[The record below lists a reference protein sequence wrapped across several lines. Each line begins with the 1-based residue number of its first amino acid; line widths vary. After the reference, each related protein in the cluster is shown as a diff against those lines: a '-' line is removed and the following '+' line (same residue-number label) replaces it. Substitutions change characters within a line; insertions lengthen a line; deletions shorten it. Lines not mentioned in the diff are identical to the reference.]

1 MQRPGAT
8 APPARPATLPPPTTI
23 PPPLSGGDSDSEL
36 ALRRQ
41 LSRLQHQL
49 AQAQRELA
57 NKDDELARAVEK
69 RLEVQSQYDV
79 IAEEQRQTRQLVD
92 EALSDRN
99 RITGVEQRLQ
109 ETQAAADE
117 LRHQLEREKTERLTT
132 AAQLEETQ
140 AAFER
145 ARNQWREEAATIDEQ
160 HIAQIAQLEQQKKA
174 AVDAA
179 ESAMKTALERQREV
193 AEAELQALQAA
204 HERTLAVVSGEL
216 EPKVA
221 EARNL
226 SAEIESLNS
235 QLQAQATEHQNL
247 LAERVELHQWEQ
259 QQAAEAHAAAIEKLT
274 RNHAV
279 EMTRLSEEVLA
290 ANEAGQL
297 IERNAKLRE
306 ELWEQTVTALRDSQR
321 KLQTEVS
328 ELKERASQTDESK
341 WSVEQRLIT
350 ALQQLETAALE
361 IRDLKDQLDASE
373 REVRRSSLDRHRF
386 AAIFEEGLALLGAL
400 PPSVESEPLAE
411 PLSHS
416 LAHDPVPQGTRA
428 TQSYAAIEP
437 DLEARLA
444 AESARL
450 SSAELM
456 PETEVEPEAEPLPEP
471 TKPGAEPKLP

>member
-1 MQRPGAT
+1 MQRPVAT
-8 APPARPATLPPPTTI
+8 PPPARPATLPPPTTI
-23 PPPLSGGDSDSEL
+23 PPPISGADADSEL

-57 NKDDELARAVEK
+57 NKDEELARAVEK

-79 IAEEQRQTRQLVD
+79 IAEEQRQTRVLVD
-92 EALSDRN
+92 EAIADRT
-99 RITGVEQRLQ
+99 RIAGVEQRLQ
-109 ETQAAADE
+109 EALAAADE
-117 LRHQLEREKTERLTT
+117 MRHQLEREKTERATT

-140 AAFER
+140 ASFER
-145 ARNQWREEAATIDEQ
+145 ARNQWREEASAIDEQ
-160 HIAQIAQLEQQKKA
+160 HVAQIAQLEQQKKA
-174 AVDAA
+174 ALDAA
-179 ESAMKTALERQREV
+179 EAAMKTALERQRE
-193 AEAELQALQAA
+193 AGEAELQALQAS

-226 SAEIESLNS
+226 SAEIERLSS
-235 QLQAQATEHQNL
+235 ELQAQAAEHQNL

-259 QQAAEAHAAAIEKLT
+259 QQVAEAHAAAIEKLN
-274 RNHAV
+274 RNHSI

-306 ELWEQTVTALRDSQR
+306 ELWEQTVNALRDSQR
-321 KLQTEVS
+321 KLQTEIGEV
-328 ELKERASQTDESK
+328 KERASQSDANK
-341 WSVEQRLIT
+341 WSLEQRLIT
-350 ALQQLETAALE
+350 ALQENEAAAVEIRQLKDALE
-361 IRDLKDQLDASE
+361 ASE
-373 REVRRSSLDRHRF
+373 REARRNSLDRHRF
-386 AAIFEEGLALLGAL
+386 AAFLEEGLALLGAL
-400 PPSVESEPLAE
+400 PPSVESEPLDE
-411 PLSHS
+411 PLT
-416 LAHDPVPQGTRA
+416 HDPVPQGTRA
-428 TQSYAAIEP
+428 TQAYAAIEP

-444 AESARL
+444 AESARA

-456 PETEVEPEAEPLPEP
+456 PEADVEPEAEPLPDP